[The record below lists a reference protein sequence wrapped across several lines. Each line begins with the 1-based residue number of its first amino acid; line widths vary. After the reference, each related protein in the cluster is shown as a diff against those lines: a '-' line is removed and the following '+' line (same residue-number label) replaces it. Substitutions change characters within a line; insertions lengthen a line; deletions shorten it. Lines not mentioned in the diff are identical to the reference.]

1 MKALMISLAVLFW
14 TAGVV
19 WVVGLC
25 VAAAKPLPRP
35 PRNRR
40 GHRLAKWLKFHGG
53 LK

>member
-1 MKALMISLAVLFW
+1 MIWAGIIFASLVL
-14 TAGVV
+14 AV

-53 LK
+53 IK